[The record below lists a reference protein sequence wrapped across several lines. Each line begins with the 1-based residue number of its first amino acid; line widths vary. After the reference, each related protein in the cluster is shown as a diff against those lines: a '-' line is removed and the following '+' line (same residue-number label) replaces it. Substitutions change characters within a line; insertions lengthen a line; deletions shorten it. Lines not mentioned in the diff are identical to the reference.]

1 MGGLSPIAQHF
12 SEIHPDRAPVAIY
25 KTNSS
30 KSEMAEKAQRQ
41 YDEKRASRLREVPQP
56 PKVQRGNK
64 VLCSVRRDSILRDPF
79 HRGSPEATYSLSYS
93 RAYKQG
99 VLKGTPSE
107 QPQSMP
113 LGAIKESGPRCHDE
127 RKCDMHAKGYTA
139 EQTLILAREDLLEEK
154 PGLVLGVG
162 GLEAKGY
169 DDDAEWEDMEDGS
182 TVIRRR

>member
-1 MGGLSPIAQHF
+1 MGGLSPLAQRF
-12 SEIHPDRAPVAIY
+12 SEIHPDRAPVAIHN
-25 KTNSS
+25 TSS
-30 KSEMAEKAQRQ
+30 GQIGMAENAQRQ

-64 VLCSVRRDSILRDPF
+64 VLCSGSRDSILRDPF
-79 HRGSPEATYSLSYS
+79 HRGNPEATYSLSYS
-93 RAYKQG
+93 RSYEQG
-99 VLKGTPSE
+99 ALKGTPSE
-107 QPQSMP
+107 RPPSMP
-113 LGAIKESGPRCHDE
+113 LGAIKESGPRCHNE

-154 PGLVLGVG
+154 PGLVLGIG
-162 GLEAKGY
+162 GLKAQDH